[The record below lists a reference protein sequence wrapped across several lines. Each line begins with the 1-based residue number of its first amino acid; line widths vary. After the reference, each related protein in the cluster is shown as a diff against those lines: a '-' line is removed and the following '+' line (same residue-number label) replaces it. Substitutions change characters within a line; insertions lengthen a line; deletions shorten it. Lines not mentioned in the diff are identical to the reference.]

1 MSERDETVEVLAFL
15 EGGGLGE
22 PVQRVDTHGAHIF
35 LGRELA
41 WKMKRPVRFSF
52 MDFST
57 LERRQA
63 VIGRELEL
71 NRRTAPGIYRRVLP
85 VMRRDD
91 GRLALGGAGQ
101 PVEWLLEMAR
111 FPPDAQLDRMAEAG
125 RLTPEIVERL
135 ARRVAAFHDE
145 AAVVRDGGGHAAL
158 AEVVAGNSADLRG
171 LPEGTVEPAQI
182 DRLDRLSQVALEQHR
197 QLLDRR
203 RDEGRVR
210 HCHGDLH
217 LGNVVLLEGEP
228 TPFDCLEFDPG
239 LATIDVIYDLAFLVM
254 DLLHRGL
261 RPHAQRAL
269 QGWLEISE
277 DDEAMALL
285 PLCLATRAAV
295 RAKVSGL
302 QGEADEARHYLD
314 LAVAMFDTT
323 APLLVALGGV
333 SGTGKTTVARGLAP
347 DLGRPPGAVIL
358 RSDVIRKRLF
368 GVAPEEKL
376 GAEAYQPEVSQR
388 VFRRMAERAAR
399 LLSSGQAVIA
409 DGVFGDAWQREL
421 MEAAADG
428 KGAAFAGLWLEAPEA
443 VLADRIA
450 QRRNDASDATAAVL
464 RDQLRAIDRTQ
475 ITWTGVDASGDPR
488 ATLAAARGSL
498 RTGG

>member
-1 MSERDETVEVLAFL
+1 MSERDETAEVLAFL

-22 PVQRVDTHGAHIF
+22 PVQRVDTHGAHVF

-57 LERRQA
+57 LERREV
-63 VIGRELEL
+63 VIRRELEL

-85 VMRRDD
+85 VVRRND
-91 GRLALGGAGQ
+91 GSLALDGAGQ
-101 PVEWLLEMAR
+101 AVEWLLEMVR
-111 FPPDAQLDRMAEAG
+111 FPPDAQLDRMAEAD
-125 RLTPEIVERL
+125 RLTPETVERL
-135 ARRVAAFHDE
+135 ARRVAAFHAE

-171 LPEGTVEPAQI
+171 LAEGTVDPVQI
-182 DRLDRLSQVALEQHR
+182 DRLDRLSREALEQHR
-197 QLLDRR
+197 HLLDRR

-217 LGNVVLLEGEP
+217 LGNVVLLAGEP
-228 TPFDCLEFDPG
+228 TPFDCLEFDPA

-277 DDEAMALL
+277 DDEATALL

-295 RAKVSGL
+295 RAKISGL
-302 QGEADEARHYLD
+302 QGEPDEARRYLD
-314 LAVAMFDTT
+314 LAVAMFHTK
-323 APLLVALGGV
+323 APALVALGGV

-368 GVAPEEKL
+368 GAAPEEKL
-376 GAEAYQPEVSQR
+376 GADAYQPEVSRR
-388 VFRRMAERAAR
+388 VFQRMAERAAR
-399 LLSSGQAVIA
+399 LLGSGQAVIA

-421 MEAAADG
+421 IEAAADG
-428 KGAAFAGLWLEAPEA
+428 EDAVFGGLWLEAPEA
-443 VLADRIA
+443 VLAERITR
-450 QRRNDASDATAAVL
+450 RRNDASDATVAVL
-464 RDQLRAIDRTQ
+464 QDQLRAIDRARIDWPT
-475 ITWTGVDASGDPR
+475 VDASGNAE
-488 ATLAAARGSL
+488 ATLAAARKAL
-498 RTGG
+498 RNGG

>member
-1 MSERDETVEVLAFL
+1 
-15 EGGGLGE
+15 
-22 PVQRVDTHGAHIF
+22 
-35 LGRELA
+35 
-41 WKMKRPVRFSF
+41 
-52 MDFST
+52 
-57 LERRQA
+57 
-63 VIGRELEL
+63 
-71 NRRTAPGIYRRVLP
+71 
-85 VMRRDD
+85 
-91 GRLALGGAGQ
+91 
-101 PVEWLLEMAR
+101 
-111 FPPDAQLDRMAEAG
+111 
-125 RLTPEIVERL
+125 
-135 ARRVAAFHDE
+135 
-145 AAVVRDGGGHAAL
+145 
-158 AEVVAGNSADLRG
+158 
-171 LPEGTVEPAQI
+171 QI